1 MSHVLSAM
9 GYPDDEARGAL
20 RLSLG
25 RTTTDEDV
33 ATAAEV
39 VPRVI
44 ASMQVGSAS
53 VARDPLGQGVGV

>member
-1 MSHVLSAM
+1 M

-25 RTTTDEDV
+25 RTTTDAEI
-33 ATAAEV
+33 ATAIDV

-44 ASMQVGSAS
+44 ASMQTGSAS
-53 VARDPLGQGVGV
+53 MAADPLGQGVGV